1 MAAVRKPRIVNTS
14 KILRNIWVSRRISR
28 IQLARD
34 LGLNKSTIT
43 NIVSELIDQGII
55 LETAEGVAGPMGGR
69 KPVQIELNKEYGYVI
84 GLEIRPESYTAV
96 AVDLAGDILFSRTEY
111 QHHSEENFARTVTSL
126 LRTLPKELDWI
137 GFPVLGAGVGISG
150 IVDSENGIILGS
162 IPLRIPGPSWN
173 FMEKV
178 AGPFDFPV
186 YIENDANACAWGE
199 LAFHRTQKLRNFIFT
214 LVEFH
219 ESRSKEAYENTSV
232 GFGIVFEGKVYYG
245 NRHSAGEFHSIF
257 SEPHARGQFR
267 ISNLEDRL
275 DEKPEKL
282 KELIEELSKH
292 LALFVNTFN
301 LGQVF
306 LGGDI
311 ERHQD
316 VVMPILL
323 GAIDDNWVYETPVEC
338 EIRFSSL
345 GDKSVAYGAA
355 GMVLERLFMDPES
368 MDLSGTGDWER
379 SSTLNRLL
387 KHGKKV
393 PSGA

>member
-14 KILRNIWVSRRISR
+14 KILRNIWVARRISR

-55 LETAEGVAGPMGGR
+55 LETAEGSAGPMGGR
-69 KPVQIELNKEYGYVI
+69 KPVHIELNKEYGYVI

-96 AVDLAGDILFSRTEY
+96 AVDLAGDILFSRTE
-111 QHHSEENFARTVTSL
+111 QQAHSEENFAEVVINL
-126 LRTLPKELDWI
+126 LHKLPRELDWI

-150 IVDSENGIILGS
+150 IIDAQKAVVLGS
-162 IPLRIPGPSWN
+162 IPLRIPGPWD
-173 FMEKV
+173 FTEHV
-178 AGPFDFPV
+178 GRYFDFPV
-186 YIENDANACAWGE
+186 YVENDANSCAWGE
-199 LAFHRTQKLRNFIFT
+199 LAFHRTQKLRNFLFT

-219 ESRSKEAYENTSV
+219 ENRSKEIHENTSV
-232 GFGIVFEGKVYYG
+232 GFGIVFEGRVYYG

-257 SEPHARGQFR
+257 SEPGAKGQLR
-267 ISNLEDRL
+267 VSNTEDHLEQ
-275 DEKPEKL
+275 KPEKL
-282 KELIEELSKH
+282 RELIEELSKH

-323 GAIDDNWVYETPVEC
+323 KAIEDNWSYSPPVEC

-368 MDLSGTGDWER
+368 MDLSSSGDWEE
-379 SSTLNRLL
+379 SSSLNRLL

-393 PSGA
+393 PSGT

>member
-14 KILRNIWVSRRISR
+14 KILRDIWVSRRISR

-55 LETAEGVAGPMGGR
+55 LETAEGVAGPQGGR

-96 AVDLAGDILFSRTEY
+96 AVDLAGDILFSRTE
-111 QHHSEENFARTVTSL
+111 QQSHSSENFAPTVIDL
-126 LRTLPKELDWI
+126 LRRLPRELDWI

-150 IVDSENGIILGS
+150 IVDSEEGIVLGS
-162 IPLRIPGPSWN
+162 IPLRIPGPWN
-173 FMEKV
+173 FASEVGKC
-178 AGPFDFPV
+178 FDFPV
-186 YIENDANACAWGE
+186 YIENDANTCAWGE

-219 ESRSKEAYENTSV
+219 QNRSKEAFENTSV
-232 GFGIVFEGKVYYG
+232 GFGIVIEGQVYYG
-245 NRHSAGEFHSIF
+245 NRHSAGEFHSVF
-257 SEPHARGQFR
+257 CDPGTKGQFH

-282 KELIEELSKH
+282 RELIEELSKH

-301 LGQVF
+301 LGQIF

-323 GAIDDNWVYETPVEC
+323 KAIDENWVYNSQVEC

-368 MDLSGTGDWER
+368 MDLSGNGDWEE

-393 PSGA
+393 PLGA